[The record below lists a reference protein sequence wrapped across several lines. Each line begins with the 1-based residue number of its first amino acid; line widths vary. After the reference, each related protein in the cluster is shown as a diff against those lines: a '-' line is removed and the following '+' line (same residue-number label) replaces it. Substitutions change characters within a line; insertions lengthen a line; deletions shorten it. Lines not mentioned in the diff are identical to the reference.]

1 MIERNPME
9 HRNPVLETSQYP
21 LPSEAQILLVTP
33 EMASDWL
40 AHRTYDKNRRISKSV
55 VNRYISDMVNGRWKT
70 TRQGLI
76 FDTHGDIIDGQHRL
90 SAVANGNVT
99 VAFWVYPNEARD
111 TFDAL
116 DQGYKRQASQLLGV
130 PNSTTVA
137 AGARYLA
144 ALADQDPFDMPRFNK
159 VSNPE
164 IHATVQVWPELT
176 RYSVAVAEVRI
187 ATWIIGAP
195 HLAVLA
201 QAARTEAGT
210 PEKIEAWRQG
220 LLTGDN
226 LTSYDPRLQLRNR
239 FIRQHRN
246 LAGSKNR
253 NLVYSLIAKAWNA
266 WAEDKGVAVLRWT
279 SAEPLTP
286 VLGFDWAKYNNET
299 EQQNRSE
306 AA

>member
-1 MIERNPME
+1 MAVV
-9 HRNPVLETSQYP
+9 RNPVLEQSQYP

-40 AHRTYDKNRRISKSV
+40 SHRTYDKNRKISKTV
-55 VNRYISDMVNGRWKT
+55 VTRYMGDMKAGRWKT

-90 SAVANGNVT
+90 QAVANGEIAI
-99 VAFWVYPNEARD
+99 AFWVYPNEARD

-116 DQGYKRQASQLLGV
+116 DQGYKRQAAHLLGV

-144 ALADQDPFDMPRFNK
+144 ALADDDPWDMPRFGRITA
-159 VSNPE
+159 PE
-164 IHATVQVWPELT
+164 IYATVQEWPELT
-176 RYSVAVAEVRI
+176 RFSVPCAEIRI
-187 ATWIIGAP
+187 ATWITGAP

-201 QAARTEAGT
+201 QAARTEHGT
-210 PEKIEAWRQG
+210 PEKIEAWRTG

-226 LTSYDPRLQLRNR
+226 LSAYDARLQLRNR

-246 LAGSKNR
+246 MGGSKNR
-253 NLVYSLIAKAWNA
+253 NLVYSLIVKSWNA
-266 WAEDKGVAVLRWT
+266 WVEDKGVAVLRWT
-279 SAEPLTP
+279 PAERIPA
-286 VLGFDWAKYNNET
+286 VIGFDWSKYNAEHNT
-299 EQQNRSE
+299 LDAALKE
-306 AA
+306 AS